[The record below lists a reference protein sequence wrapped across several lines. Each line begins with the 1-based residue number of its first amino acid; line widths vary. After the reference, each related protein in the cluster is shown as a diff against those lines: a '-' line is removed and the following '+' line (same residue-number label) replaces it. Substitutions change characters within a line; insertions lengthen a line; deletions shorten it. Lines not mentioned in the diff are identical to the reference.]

1 MNFKSGKSTALNM
14 ILLAIVFY
22 GGFALVKHL
31 GANFQA
37 REIASEVKKR
47 IALERGSYFTE
58 AKGMDFIRQILL
70 KKDVI
75 FDEGKEGEVDVILNT
90 EKQLIKY
97 YFRYE
102 VEINYLLFKSRRVF
116 EIEDEMPS
124 YS

>member
-31 GANFQA
+31 GDNFQA

>member
-1 MNFKSGKSTALNM
+1 
-14 ILLAIVFY
+14 
-22 GGFALVKHL
+22 
-31 GANFQA
+31 
-37 REIASEVKKR
+37 
-47 IALERGSYFTE
+47 
-58 AKGMDFIRQILL
+58 MDFIRQILL

>member
-1 MNFKSGKSTALNM
+1 MNSKSGKSTTINL

-31 GANFQA
+31 GANFTA
-37 REIASEVKKR
+37 RGIASEVKER
-47 IALERGSYFTE
+47 IALDRGADFTE
-58 AKGMDFIRQILL
+58 AKGMDFIRQIL
-70 KKDVI
+70 KGKDVI
-75 FDEGKEGEVDVILNT
+75 FDERKEGEVDVILNN
-90 EKQLIKY
+90 EKQRIEY

-102 VEINYLLFKSRRVF
+102 VEINFLLFKSRRVF